1 MDRKKD
7 DKYFLEKVLRDLAYL
22 IKATSG
28 ITRKELEKNEMM
40 MDSIMFR
47 FIQISENLKRI
58 SDDIKE
64 ASPHIP
70 WSLVAGLRN
79 KIVHEY
85 GRIDLTIIYDV
96 LKNDLE
102 KLYSDINKLISWFRT
117 QNRIKFNN
125 RSIKQLILETDFNFD
140 SIGWNL

>member
-102 KLYSDINKLISWFRT
+102 KLYSDINKLIS
-117 QNRIKFNN
+117 
-125 RSIKQLILETDFNFD
+125 
-140 SIGWNL
+140 